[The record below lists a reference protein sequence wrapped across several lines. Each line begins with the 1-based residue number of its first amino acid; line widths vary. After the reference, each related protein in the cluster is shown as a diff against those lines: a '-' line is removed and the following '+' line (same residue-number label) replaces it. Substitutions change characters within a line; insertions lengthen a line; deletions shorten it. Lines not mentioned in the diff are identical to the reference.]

1 MIFGYKQIIKFEFNI
16 YLFNI
21 IIIMNY
27 DVDVELKLIIDH
39 LDDVIKKLDTMNFN
53 ELHIEQQNY
62 ESTKSRLY
70 DLEEEIKK
78 TRVKLT
84 NVFKNVMSKVNSLYS
99 KEDNKILITHEKNLS
114 TINAIITNLEN
125 NMDQMDINE
134 LNDHLIWMK
143 KIDAELKINYIKLY
157 HFSMEPE
164 LFKDTYLELWR
175 KYCTLKKMYKE
186 EIEQTELNE
195 YHNSVGDIVNSVTYH
210 QKFPLLFIIDNETNP
225 VLDLVSFIQ
234 KTNYGTANISEL
246 IGKKTPKTRNYEVDI
261 YKSGSV
267 ACSCS
272 NFKRNK
278 NILCKHI
285 CFLICSIGKIIKLD
299 FFENKKLSK
308 DEINKITEQI
318 NVYLVN

>member
-1 MIFGYKQIIKFEFNI
+1 
-16 YLFNI
+16 
-21 IIIMNY
+21 MNY

-39 LDDVIKKLDTMNFN
+39 LYDVIKKLDTMNFN
-53 ELHIEQQNY
+53 ELHIEQLNY
-62 ESTKSRLY
+62 KSTKSRLC
-70 DLEEEIKK
+70 DLEEEINE

-84 NVFKNVMSKVNSLYS
+84 NVFKNVMSRVNNLQS
-99 KEDNKILITHEKNLS
+99 KEDNKILITDKKNLS
-114 TINAIITNLEN
+114 SINAVITNLEN

-143 KIDAELKINYIKLY
+143 KIDAELKINFVKLY
-157 HFSMEPE
+157 HFSMGPK
-164 LFKDTYLELWR
+164 LFHDTYIELWR
-175 KYCTLKKMYKE
+175 KYCTLKKKYQE

-210 QKFPLLFIIDNETNP
+210 QKFPLLFIIDNETNQ
-225 VLDLVSFIQ
+225 VLDLVSFTQ
-234 KTNYGTANISEL
+234 ETNYGTANISEL

-278 NILCKHI
+278 NIFCKHI
-285 CFLICSIGKIIKLD
+285 CFFVCSIGKIIKLD

-318 NVYLVN
+318 NVYLLN

>member
-1 MIFGYKQIIKFEFNI
+1 
-16 YLFNI
+16 
-21 IIIMNY
+21 MNY
-27 DVDVELKLIIDH
+27 DVDVELKLIINH

-53 ELHIEQQNY
+53 ELHIEHQNY
-62 ESTKSRLY
+62 ESTKKRLC
-70 DLEEEIKK
+70 EFKRKIKE
-78 TRVKLT
+78 TRVKIT
-84 NVFKNVMSKVNSLYS
+84 NVFKIVMSKVNSLQS

-114 TINAIITNLEN
+114 SINAIITNLEN

-143 KIDAELKINYIKLY
+143 KIDAELKIDFNKLF
-157 HFSMEPE
+157 HFSMEPK
-164 LFKDTYLELWR
+164 LFHDTYLELWR
-175 KYCTLKKMYKE
+175 RYCTLKKIYKE
-186 EIEQTELNE
+186 EIEQTELNN
-195 YHNSVGDIVNSVTYH
+195 YLNSVGDIVNSVSYH
-210 QKFPLLFIIDNETNP
+210 QKFSLLFIIDNETNP
-225 VLDLVSFIQ
+225 ILDLVSFSQ

-272 NFKRNK
+272 NFKTNK

-285 CFLICSIGKIIKLD
+285 CFLVCSIGKIIKLG
-299 FFENKKLSK
+299 FFENKKLSE

-318 NVYLVN
+318 NIYLVN

>member
-1 MIFGYKQIIKFEFNI
+1 
-16 YLFNI
+16 
-21 IIIMNY
+21 MNY

-39 LDDVIKKLDTMNFN
+39 LYDIIKKLDIMNFN
-53 ELHIEQQNY
+53 ELHIEHQNN

-70 DLEEEIKK
+70 DLEEEIKE

-84 NVFKNVMSKVNSLYS
+84 NVFKNVTSRVNNLQP
-99 KEDNKILITHEKNLS
+99 KEDNQILITDKKNLS
-114 TINAIITNLEN
+114 SINAVITNLEN

-143 KIDAELKINYIKLY
+143 KIDAELKIDFIKLY
-157 HFSMEPE
+157 HFSMGPK
-164 LFKDTYLELWR
+164 LFHDTYLELWR
-175 KYCTLKKMYKE
+175 KYCTLEKKYKD
-186 EIEQTELNE
+186 EIVQTELNE

-210 QKFPLLFIIDNETNP
+210 QKFPLLFIIDNETNQ
-225 VLDLVSFIQ
+225 VLDLVSFTQ
-234 KTNYGTANISEL
+234 ETNYGTVNISEL

-278 NILCKHI
+278 NIFCKHI
-285 CFLICSIGKIIKLD
+285 CYLVCSIGKIIKLG
-299 FFENKKLSK
+299 FFENKKLLD
-308 DEINKITEQI
+308 DEINKITKQI
-318 NVYLVN
+318 NIYLVNQ